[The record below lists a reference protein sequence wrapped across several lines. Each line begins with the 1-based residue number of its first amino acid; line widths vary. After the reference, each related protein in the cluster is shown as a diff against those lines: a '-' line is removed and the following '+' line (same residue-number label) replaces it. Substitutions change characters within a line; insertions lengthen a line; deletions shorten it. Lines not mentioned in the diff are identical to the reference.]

1 MKLRFSRSSLN
12 LIIFLCIALIG
23 WASIDKNK
31 TLDELD
37 SDANHVGRTLELAQL
52 EPLNQQSWTSQE
64 GVQVIWQARLD
75 TDFLIRVRGT
85 KMTNTPS
92 VNNPHVSWQ
101 PDYWQWDLNLGADF
115 ELGLSKLSQQITD
128 FPNTLK
134 GQSATIVLQG
144 PWSADIAR
152 LTSARLIKSLQLKS
166 LNTLTSDTAAV
177 ITSASRSCP
186 WQPVSAQ
193 FWLQDQL
200 SNTRLSHADINSKR
214 WLLAEWPQFA
224 PISPQSLEA
233 WKQTF
238 VQQWQLNWQ
247 NPATQFDMLADLA
260 YYRLPENYLLQGY
273 WGINTLG
280 IHQLEK
286 YLVQCQVSHRSI

>member
-75 TDFLIRVRGT
+75 TDFLIRVRGA

-238 VQQWQLNWQ
+238 VQQWQLNWL

>member
-1 MKLRFSRSSLN
+1 
-12 LIIFLCIALIG
+12 
-23 WASIDKNK
+23 
-31 TLDELD
+31 
-37 SDANHVGRTLELAQL
+37 
-52 EPLNQQSWTSQE
+52 
-64 GVQVIWQARLD
+64 
-75 TDFLIRVRGT
+75 
-85 KMTNTPS
+85 
-92 VNNPHVSWQ
+92 
-101 PDYWQWDLNLGADF
+101 
-115 ELGLSKLSQQITD
+115 
-128 FPNTLK
+128 
-134 GQSATIVLQG
+134 
-144 PWSADIAR
+144 
-152 LTSARLIKSLQLKS
+152 
-166 LNTLTSDTAAV
+166 
-177 ITSASRSCP
+177 
-186 WQPVSAQ
+186 
-193 FWLQDQL
+193 
-200 SNTRLSHADINSKR
+200 RLSHADINSKR

>member
-12 LIIFLCIALIG
+12 LIIFICIALIG

-31 TLDELD
+31 GSNGLD
-37 SDANHVGRTLELAQL
+37 SDSNPANRILELAQL

-64 GVQVIWQARLD
+64 GVQVIWQSRLD
-75 TDFLIRVRGT
+75 TDFLIRVRGSKAEFT
-85 KMTNTPS
+85 SPI
-92 VNNPHVSWQ
+92 NNPNISWQ
-101 PDYWQWDLNLGADF
+101 SDYWQWNLNLGADF
-115 ELGLSKLSQQITD
+115 ESGLAKLSQQIVD

-134 GQSATIVLQG
+134 GQPATIVLQG

-152 LTSARLIKSLQLKS
+152 LTSARIIKSLQLKPVNTI
-166 LNTLTSDTAAV
+166 LNTIDSDA
-177 ITSASRSCP
+177 ITTESSSCP
-186 WQPVSAQ
+186 WQPISAQ

-200 SNTRLSHADINSKR
+200 SDARLSHADIKNKR
-214 WLLAEWPQFA
+214 WLLAEWPQLP
-224 PISPQSLEA
+224 PINSQSLHA

-273 WGINTLG
+273 WGINALD

-286 YLVQCQVSHRSI
+286 YLAQCQA